1 MATAIER
8 AEHMTLSFTQIF
20 NAELDVINFRRK
32 AIREGRV
39 AKARDAKA
47 RDTEQPAEADD
58 GSEALRHYVT
68 DRKEVVQQ
76 GDAAKAETRGTTR
89 LSGDDDLTGIAL
101 SGGGVRSASFCLGV
115 LQGLD
120 SLHNHGEPHI
130 LDAVDYLST
139 VSGGGYIGTS
149 LISGLM
155 QPDYSFPFDSR
166 FDEQETPETQHLRDY
181 SNFLAP
187 RGILDYLVSA
197 ALVLRG
203 LLVNAVI
210 VLPVLLILAVVTVF
224 SNPTV
229 ADLAIPDVFGFG
241 LDKLYLMTITG
252 LEPFTLTLNF
262 AILAALLMFASAL
275 YTSVTF
281 RTGSLQTRERLG
293 RLLSLLLVLVL
304 LSFLLELQPFVL
316 RGLFS
321 YAKAP
326 SPGGLPG
333 GPAHDAFAAFA
344 GILPTLAGV
353 LAPAALFLISIA
365 QKLANLAKASLGEA
379 TWTSYL
385 KKHGSR
391 ALLYCAALIVPLLLW
406 ITYIYLS
413 YWAIRLSTDNP
424 FGPSTP
430 NWLQTASWS
439 LIRPTASRSG
449 VAETIYIYLVSRI
462 GLVGMCYLLCA
473 FAIGLICL
481 WIGPNSN
488 SLHRLYRDRLSRA
501 FLFARS
507 PDATLAVDP
516 DGFKFSALKPFGV
529 VNTAP
534 AGPATRNWTQAA
546 AYAPYLLVNTAINLE
561 ASRELNKRG
570 RNADTFIF
578 SPLHVG
584 SRATGYVDT
593 ADMEARVSDL
603 TLGTAMATSGAAA
616 SANMGVNTIKLLT
629 FSLSLLN
636 IRLGYWLANPAR
648 LGSLQSWFTRW
659 RSNIGTL
666 YFAAETAGRLDENQL
681 NVYLTDGGHIENL
694 GIYELLRRKCKV
706 ILAVDAEADPDMT
719 FPSLVSLQVL
729 ARIDLGVRIELPW
742 QRLQQAAIAVT
753 SSKLYGPDALPGPN
767 GPHAAIGI
775 IRYSDSETGVL
786 IYIKSSLSGDEND
799 YVLDYKRR
807 NPSFP
812 HETTIDQFFS
822 EEQFEAYRALGFH
835 AARNLLS
842 GVDDFASANLS
853 WTWQAEVLAALE
865 LLNIPATMAA
875 RVAARIPSGAGKGKP
890 IVSTTNV
897 RSRSSRQPAL
907 NRKEERP

>member
-1 MATAIER
+1 
-8 AEHMTLSFTQIF
+8 MTLSFTQIF
-20 NAELDVINFRRK
+20 NTELDVINFRRQ
-32 AIREGRV
+32 AIKEGRV
-39 AKARDAKA
+39 AKARHTKLA
-47 RDTEQPAEADD
+47 QADD
-58 GSEALRHYVT
+58 SSEAPRHYVT
-68 DRKEVVQQ
+68 DRKEVIQQ
-76 GDAAKAETRGTTR
+76 DDDVKAEVRGTSR

-115 LQGLD
+115 LQALD
-120 SLHNHGEPHI
+120 SLSNHDEPHL

-187 RGILDYLVSA
+187 AGMLDYLVSA

-203 LLVNAVI
+203 LLVNAII
-210 VLPVLLILAVVTVF
+210 VLPVLLILAVVTVA
-224 SNPTV
+224 SNPIV
-229 ADLAIPDVFGFG
+229 DDLAAPDVFGVSIS
-241 LDKLYLMTITG
+241 KMYLVKISG
-252 LEPFTLTLNF
+252 LEAFTLTLNV
-262 AILAALLMFASAL
+262 AVLTAALMFASAL
-275 YTSVTF
+275 YTSLTF
-281 RTGSLQTRERLG
+281 RRGSLATREALG
-293 RLLSLLLVLVL
+293 RALSFLLILVFIC
-304 LSFLLELQPFVL
+304 FLLELQPFVL
-316 RGLFS
+316 AGLFS
-321 YAKAP
+321 HSKAP
-326 SPGGLPG
+326 NLNNLRGGAPR
-333 GPAHDAFAAFA
+333 DAFAAFA

-391 ALLYCAALIVPLLLW
+391 LLLYCAALIVPLLLW
-406 ITYIYLS
+406 IAYIYLS
-413 YWAIRLSTDNP
+413 YWAIRLTSDDP

-430 NWLQTASWS
+430 TWLQTASKV
-439 LIRPTASRSG
+439 LMQPTAPRSG
-449 VAETIYIYLVSRI
+449 LVETIYVYLVSSV

-473 FAIGLICL
+473 LALILVCL
-481 WIGPNSN
+481 LIGPNSN

-507 PDATLAVDP
+507 PAGQPVRVAEP
-516 DGFKFSALKPFGV
+516 DSFKFSALKPFRV
-529 VNTAP
+529 
-534 AGPATRNWTQAA
+534 AGAASTGAWKRDWTPVA

-584 SRATGYVDT
+584 SRATGYVET

-603 TLGTAMATSGAAA
+603 TLATAMATSGAAA

-636 IRLGYWLANPAR
+636 IRLGYWLANPDR
-648 LGSLQSWFTRW
+648 LNDLRSWFTRW
-659 RSNIGTL
+659 RANIGTL
-666 YFAAETAGRLDENQL
+666 YFAAETAGWLDENQL

-694 GIYELLRRKCKV
+694 GIYELLRRRCKV

-719 FPSLVSLQVL
+719 FPSFVSLQVM

-742 QRLQQAAIAVT
+742 QRLQQAALEVT
-753 SSKLYGPDALPGPN
+753 SSKLYGLDALPGPN
-767 GPHAAIGI
+767 GPHGAIGI
-775 IRYSDSETGVL
+775 IRYSDTETGVL
-786 IYIKSSLSGDEND
+786 IYLKSSLSGDEND

-812 HETTIDQFFS
+812 HETTLDQFFS
-822 EEQFEAYRALGFH
+822 EEQFEAYRSLGFH
-835 AARNLLS
+835 VARNLLS
-842 GVDDFASANLS
+842 GADDFASGSLS
-853 WTWQAEVLAALE
+853 PTWQADVAAALK

-875 RVAARIPSGAGKGKP
+875 AVARRIPH
-890 IVSTTNV
+890 
-897 RSRSSRQPAL
+897 
-907 NRKEERP
+907 